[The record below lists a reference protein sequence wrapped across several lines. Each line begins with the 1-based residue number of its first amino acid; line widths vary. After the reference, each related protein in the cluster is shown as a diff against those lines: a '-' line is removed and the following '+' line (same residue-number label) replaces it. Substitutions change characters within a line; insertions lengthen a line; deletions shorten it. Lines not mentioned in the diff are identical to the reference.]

1 MKEKH
6 AIEVDI
12 EELVKSFRATTA
24 YGEDADERDLIWG
37 DAVKAEPKSLD
48 EVLDELENDVNP
60 RVGEIEVGYDFGWEA
75 DEISLEDDDLTFN
88 SPTSSPF

>member
-12 EELVKSFRATTA
+12 EELVKSFRAATA
-24 YGEDADERDLIWG
+24 YGEYSDADERDLVWG
-37 DAVKAEPKSLD
+37 EAVKAEPKSLD

-60 RVGEIEVGYDFGWEA
+60 RMGEVEVGYDFEWEA
-75 DEISLEDDDLTFN
+75 DEISFDDDDFRFN
-88 SPTSSPF
+88 I